1 MIRKSLMK
9 SFSVIMAAMLAMM
22 SVACGAN
29 TVTDET
35 AAVETQ
41 AESEIEESMVTN
53 SAVASS
59 ESEAGKVETVYVKTD
74 ANGAVND
81 VIVSEW
87 LKNAD
92 ASSEMSDTTELKD
105 IVNVKGSETFTDN
118 GDGTLTWNASGA
130 DIYYQGTTDKE
141 LPVNMKITYT
151 LDGKEI
157 SPEELAGKSGRVT
170 IRFDYEN
177 KEKQTVE
184 VNGKE
189 IEVYTPFAMVSG
201 MMLDSDKF
209 SNVEISNGKVISDG
223 GNYVV
228 MGVAVPGLKESLDID
243 DEKWEEL
250 NEDGEL
256 DEKLTNHF
264 EVTADTTDF
273 ELGMTI
279 TMASSDILSD
289 FGLTDLS
296 DSDKLDDLKDDMG
309 ELNDGSTKLVDGSK
323 ELKDGTTEL
332 RDGVTELYDGTKEL
346 KNGTSDLKDG
356 TVKLYDGTS
365 KLYDG
370 TGSLYD
376 GTGKLCDGTGSLK
389 DGIVAYT
396 DGASKINDGA
406 AKLADGA
413 SSAKAGSTKLKD
425 GLASAKTGATTLAA
439 GSKQFSDLLSAK
451 LGGFDETKIKELS
464 TQLEGLKTQSA
475 MYHAAYNYLISG
487 GECSDE
493 LYAFI
498 NTLAGGKIES
508 KEQLA
513 QMVEAGKS
521 TLQAT
526 STTSVT
532 QQANGDNLEQDVET
546 DTITNPENGID
557 EEGIDATEETEETEE
572 VEETQKSTQDAT
584 NATIITDTTTED
596 AATDTTTSDTT
607 ATDTTTA
614 DTTAA
619 ATDTTTADTTAADTI
634 TEDQLVE
641 SKTLTT
647 GTTTLSLDEL
657 QNDSLGQYYTDEEI
671 AAMLEES
678 KVVTNEDIIKY
689 IKTNDEGKAYF
700 ENLVKQ
706 ATEQSVKQYLEE
718 NKATIISNLKAQE
731 IADVIKTMDDEKLQ
745 EVVGGLDP
753 VTLGKVMT
761 CMDTTTLGALI
772 SKMPVQTL
780 GTVMAGVDSTTLGAI
795 IANMDADTLVSIM
808 STMDDSKIAS
818 LISSP
823 QMLAKLGSIM
833 STPEGQAALAPIMTP
848 VIKEQVMK
856 NAPVFT
862 SYGQLVGA
870 TKAGYTAIDQV
881 LAKVQ
886 ASGLD
891 VSSLGK
897 IQEAVAAAKQIADG
911 SAALS
916 NGINQLYDGA
926 GTLDDGLGQLSSGA
940 SQLHDGTKELVS
952 NNGKLV
958 DGASQLNDGAAQLK
972 DGAYQ
977 LKDGA
982 YQLNDGARQ
991 LDDGAGKLNDG
1002 AIKLNDGVGELNDGV
1017 IQLDD
1022 GVQELLDGVIKLDE
1036 EGIKKLYEAFDGD
1049 LTEFADRMTAIKE
1062 AGENYTSFGGASE
1075 DIDSSVKFI
1084 IKTDAIKSL

>member
-157 SPEELAGKSGRVT
+157 SPEELAGKSGKVT

-223 GNYVV
+223 DNYVV

-243 DEKWEEL
+243 DDKWEEL
-250 NEDGEL
+250 NEDGDL

-296 DSDKLDDLKDDMG
+296 DSDKLDDLKDDMS

-323 ELKDGTTEL
+323 ELKDGTSGL

-346 KNGTSDLKDG
+346 KDGTKDLKDG
-356 TVKLYDGTS
+356 TGKLYDGS
-365 KLYDG
+365 
-370 TGSLYD
+370 GSLYD
-376 GTGKLCDGTGSLK
+376 GVVK
-389 DGIVAYT
+389 YT
-396 DGASKINDGA
+396 DGVGKVDDGA

-413 SSAKAGSTKLKD
+413 SAAKDGSTKLKE

-439 GSKQFSDLLSAK
+439 GSKQFSDLLTAK
-451 LGGFDETKIKELS
+451 LGGFDETKIKELT

-508 KEQLA
+508 KDQLA
-513 QMVEAGKS
+513 QMVEAGKA
-521 TLQAT
+521 TLQST
-526 STTSVT
+526 STKNVT
-532 QQANGDNLEQDVET
+532 TEENGEDLEQDVET
-546 DTITNPENGID
+546 DTITNPENDTDD
-557 EEGIDATEETEETEE
+557 EDLDETEDTEE
-572 VEETQKSTQDAT
+572 VEENTKSAT
-584 NATIITDTTTED
+584 ETTTTDTTTTGTTTETTT
-596 AATDTTTSDTT
+596 TDTTTSGT
-607 ATDTTTA
+607 ATETTTE
-614 DTTAA
+614 
-619 ATDTTTADTTAADTI
+619 TTTSETTEGTSTADLI
-634 TEDQLVE
+634 GE
-641 SKTLTT
+641 SKVSTT
-647 GTTTLSLDEL
+647 GTTVTLSLEDLED
-657 QNDSLGQYYTDEEI
+657 DSLGQYYTDEEI

-678 KVVTNEDIIKY
+678 KVVTNEDVVNY
-689 IKTNDEGKAYF
+689 INNDGKEFFASV
-700 ENLVKQ
+700 VK
-706 ATEQSVKQYLEE
+706 KYLED
-718 NKATIISNLKAQE
+718 NKETIIANLEAQE
-731 IADVIKTMDDEKLQ
+731 IADVMKKMDDEKMQ
-745 EVVGGLDP
+745 EVVGKLDP
-753 VTLGKVMT
+753 NTLGKVMMY
-761 CMDTTTLGALI
+761 MDASTLGTLI
-772 SKMPVQTL
+772 NSMPVQTL
-780 GTVMAGVDSTTLGAI
+780 GTVMASIEPTTLATI
-795 IANMDADTLVSIM
+795 IANMDPETLVSVM
-808 STMDDSKIAS
+808 STMDESKITS

-823 QMLAKLGSIM
+823 QMLAKLATIM
-833 STPEGQAALAPIMTP
+833 NTQEGQAALAPIMTP
-848 VIKEQVMK
+848 AIKEQVMK

-881 LAKVQ
+881 LAKVK

-916 NGINQLYDGA
+916 SGINQLYDGA
-926 GTLDDGLGQLSSGA
+926 GTLEDGLGQLSSGA

-952 NNGKLV
+952 NNNALV
-958 DGASQLNDGAAQLK
+958 
-972 DGAYQ
+972 
-977 LKDGA
+977 DGA

-1002 AIKLNDGVGELNDGV
+1002 AIKLNDGVGELNDGA
-1017 IQLDD
+1017 IKLDD

-1062 AGENYTSFGGASE
+1062 AGESYTSFGGASE

>member
-141 LPVNMKITYT
+141 LPVDMKITYT

-243 DEKWEEL
+243 DDKWEEL

-296 DSDKLDDLKDDMG
+296 DSDKLDDLKDDMS

-323 ELKDGTTEL
+323 ELKDGTSDL

-346 KNGTSDLKDG
+346 KDGTKDLKDG
-356 TVKLYDGTS
+356 TGKLYDGTS

-370 TGSLYD
+370 TGSLY
-376 GTGKLCDGTGSLK
+376 DGTGSLK

-406 AKLADGA
+406 GKIADGA
-413 SSAKAGSTKLKD
+413 GAAKSGADQLVNGMKAQDFVGNANKIAAGAGQVNDGVNTLIDTVNGTMKASVVEMETQKAQIQAALDFLDGKTTWNDQVAAGFSTISKGEVTEVYKATLIVSGKKKAEEQLAGISKQLRGAANQIDEGLKAAAQKQAAAGAAQSQENASTDAANTGDTSEVQTETNSVTMETNDAILFVTADFDELTNPLDEDDESDVDDTDDEEDDENDTEEKVVEENTSDNKEEKTTDAATGGTTTTTITVEDEEEGDEELTNYLETSKVATGNSDVDLTTMLNATNGSTDSDSEKQIEELNKKIEELTDANAALKNSNQELQGKITVLSQNMQTQMTETATQLKGISTQLNNSAD
-425 GLASAKTGATTLAA
+425 ELDESLPQGLYAISAYNQLHGAAESAIATIDLIEKKISGSADLRNNEKVQALLAGTSKLASGTTEFAAGATTIYN
-439 GSKQFSDLLSAK
+439 GVSA
-451 LGGFDETKIKELS
+451 
-464 TQLEGLKTQSA
+464 
-475 MYHAAYNYLISG
+475 
-487 GECSDE
+487 
-493 LYAFI
+493 
-498 NTLAGGKIES
+498 
-508 KEQLA
+508 
-513 QMVEAGKS
+513 
-521 TLQAT
+521 
-526 STTSVT
+526 
-532 QQANGDNLEQDVET
+532 
-546 DTITNPENGID
+546 
-557 EEGIDATEETEETEE
+557 
-572 VEETQKSTQDAT
+572 
-584 NATIITDTTTED
+584 
-596 AATDTTTSDTT
+596 
-607 ATDTTTA
+607 
-614 DTTAA
+614 
-619 ATDTTTADTTAADTI
+619 
-634 TEDQLVE
+634 
-641 SKTLTT
+641 
-647 GTTTLSLDEL
+647 LD
-657 QNDSLGQYYTDEEI
+657 
-671 AAMLEES
+671 
-678 KVVTNEDIIKY
+678 
-689 IKTNDEGKAYF
+689 
-700 ENLVKQ
+700 
-706 ATEQSVKQYLEE
+706 
-718 NKATIISNLKAQE
+718 
-731 IADVIKTMDDEKLQ
+731 
-745 EVVGGLDP
+745 
-753 VTLGKVMT
+753 
-761 CMDTTTLGALI
+761 
-772 SKMPVQTL
+772 
-780 GTVMAGVDSTTLGAI
+780 
-795 IANMDADTLVSIM
+795 
-808 STMDDSKIAS
+808 
-818 LISSP
+818 
-823 QMLAKLGSIM
+823 
-833 STPEGQAALAPIMTP
+833 
-848 VIKEQVMK
+848 
-856 NAPVFT
+856 
-862 SYGQLVGA
+862 
-870 TKAGYTAIDQV
+870 
-881 LAKVQ
+881 
-886 ASGLD
+886 SGL
-891 VSSLGK
+891 G
-897 IQEAVAAAKQIADG
+897 E
-911 SAALS
+911 
-916 NGINQLYDGA
+916 
-926 GTLDDGLGQLSSGA
+926 LSSGA
-940 SQLHDGTKELVS
+940 SQLKDGTSQLVE

-958 DGASQLNDGAAQLK
+958 DGASQLN

-1002 AIKLNDGVGELNDGV
+1002 AIKLNDGVGELNDGA
-1017 IQLDD
+1017 IKLDD

-1049 LTEFADRMTAIKE
+1049 LTEFADRMTAIRE
-1062 AGENYTSFGGASE
+1062 AGESYTSFGGASE

>member
-157 SPEELAGKSGRVT
+157 SPEELAGKSGKVT

-250 NEDGEL
+250 NEDGDL

-323 ELKDGTTEL
+323 ELKDGTSDL

-376 GTGKLCDGTGSLK
+376 GTGSLK

-406 AKLADGA
+406 GKIADGA
-413 SSAKAGSTKLKD
+413 GAAKSGADQLVNGMKAKD
-425 GLASAKTGATTLAA
+425 FVGNANKIAA
-439 GSKQFSDLLSAK
+439 GAGQVNDGVNTLIDTVNGTMKASVVEMETQKAQIQAALDFLDGKTTWNDQVAAGFSTISKGEVTDVYKATQIVSGKKEAEQLLF
-451 LGGFDETKIKELS
+451 GIS
-464 TQLEGLKTQSA
+464 TQLKDSANQIDEGLKAAAQKQAAAGAAQSQENASTDAANTDDTSEVQTETNSVTMETNDA
-475 MYHAAYNYLISG
+475 MLFVTADF
-487 GECSDE
+487 DE
-493 LYAFI
+493 L
-498 NTLAGGKIES
+498 
-508 KEQLA
+508 
-513 QMVEAGKS
+513 
-521 TLQAT
+521 
-526 STTSVT
+526 
-532 QQANGDNLEQDVET
+532 
-546 DTITNPENGID
+546 TNPLDEDDKSDVDDTDD
-557 EEGIDATEETEETEE
+557 EEEDENDTEEKVVDDKEEE
-572 VEETQKSTQDAT
+572 S
-584 NATIITDTTTED
+584 ID
-596 AATDTTTSDTT
+596 AATG
-607 ATDTTTA
+607 
-614 DTTAA
+614 
-619 ATDTTTADTTAADTI
+619 
-634 TEDQLVE
+634 
-641 SKTLTT
+641 
-647 GTTTLSLDEL
+647 GTTTTTITVEDEEEGDEELTNYLETSKVATGNSDVDLTTMLNTTNGSTDSDSEKQIDDLKKQIQELTDANTGLQKSNQELQGKITVLSQNMQTQMTETATQLKGISTQLNNSASKLDE
-657 QNDSLGQYYTDEEI
+657 SLPQGIYVISAYNQLHG
-671 AAMLEES
+671 AAES
-678 KVVTNEDIIKY
+678 AI
-689 IKTNDEGKAYF
+689 
-700 ENLVKQ
+700 
-706 ATEQSVKQYLEE
+706 
-718 NKATIISNLKAQE
+718 ATIDLIEKKLSGS
-731 IADVIKTMDDEKLQ
+731 ADLR
-745 EVVGGLDP
+745 
-753 VTLGKVMT
+753 
-761 CMDTTTLGALI
+761 
-772 SKMPVQTL
+772 
-780 GTVMAGVDSTTLGAI
+780 
-795 IANMDADTLVSIM
+795 N
-808 STMDDSKIAS
+808 
-818 LISSP
+818 
-823 QMLAKLGSIM
+823 
-833 STPEGQAALAPIMTP
+833 
-848 VIKEQVMK
+848 
-856 NAPVFT
+856 N
-862 SYGQLVGA
+862 
-870 TKAGYTAIDQV
+870 
-881 LAKVQ
+881 AKVQ
-886 ASGLD
+886 ALLDGTSVLASGTAEFAAGATTIYNGVSALDSGL
-891 VSSLGK
+891 G
-897 IQEAVAAAKQIADG
+897 E
-911 SAALS
+911 
-916 NGINQLYDGA
+916 
-926 GTLDDGLGQLSSGA
+926 LSSGA
-940 SQLHDGTKELVS
+940 SQLKDGTSQLVE

-958 DGASQLNDGAAQLK
+958 DGASQLN

-991 LDDGAGKLNDG
+991 LDDGASKLNDG
-1002 AIKLNDGVGELNDGV
+1002 AIKLNDGVGELNDGA
-1017 IQLDD
+1017 IKLDD

-1062 AGENYTSFGGASE
+1062 AGESYTSFGGASE
-1075 DIDSSVKFI
+1075 DVDSSVKFI

>member
-53 SAVASS
+53 AAVASS

-157 SPEELAGKSGRVT
+157 SPEELAGKSGKVT

-223 GNYVV
+223 DNYVV

-250 NEDGEL
+250 NEDGDL

-296 DSDKLDDLKDDMG
+296 DSDKLDDLKDDMS

-323 ELKDGTTEL
+323 ELKDGTSDL

-346 KNGTSDLKDG
+346 KDGTKDLKDG
-356 TVKLYDGTS
+356 TGKLYDGS
-365 KLYDG
+365 
-370 TGSLYD
+370 GSLYD
-376 GTGKLCDGTGSLK
+376 GVVK
-389 DGIVAYT
+389 YT
-396 DGASKINDGA
+396 DGVGKVDDGA

-413 SSAKAGSTKLKD
+413 SAAKDGSTKLKE

-439 GSKQFSDLLSAK
+439 GSKQFSDLLTAK
-451 LGGFDETKIKELS
+451 LGGFDETKIKELT

-508 KEQLA
+508 KDQLA
-513 QMVEAGKS
+513 QMVEAGKA

-546 DTITNPENGID
+546 DTITNPENDTDD
-557 EEGIDATEETEETEE
+557 EDLDETEDTEE
-572 VEETQKSTQDAT
+572 VEENTKTAT
-584 NATIITDTTTED
+584 ETTTTDTTTTGTTTETTT
-596 AATDTTTSDTT
+596 TDTTTSGT
-607 ATDTTTA
+607 ATETTTE
-614 DTTAA
+614 
-619 ATDTTTADTTAADTI
+619 TTTSETTEGTSTADLI
-634 TEDQLVE
+634 GE
-641 SKTLTT
+641 SKVSTT
-647 GTTTLSLDEL
+647 GTTVTLSLEDLE
-657 QNDSLGQYYTDEEI
+657 NDSLGQYYTDEEI

-678 KVVTNEDIIKY
+678 KTLSDEDKAKIALEYVTTHKSDVLALMTSDDMVNAIKSNPD
-689 IKTNDEGKAYF
+689 KMAEA
-700 ENLVKQ
+700 VKQ
-706 ATEQSVKQYLEE
+706 L
-718 NKATIISNLKAQE
+718 
-731 IADVIKTMDDEKLQ
+731 DE
-745 EVVGGLDP
+745 
-753 VTLGKVMT
+753 VTLGK
-761 CMDTTTLGALI
+761 LI
-772 SKMPVQTL
+772 L
-780 GTVMAGVDSTTLGAI
+780 NVDDSTLGAI
-795 IANMDADTLVSIM
+795 IANMDTDKLVSVM
-808 STMDDSKIAS
+808 STMDDSKIAK

-823 QMLAKLGSIM
+823 QMLAKLGTIM
-833 STPEGQAALAPIMTP
+833 RTPEGQAALAPIMTP
-848 VIKEQVMK
+848 VIKAKVME

-891 VSSLGK
+891 VSSLSS

-916 NGINQLYDGA
+916 SGINQLYDGA
-926 GTLDDGLGQLSSGA
+926 GALEDGLGQLSSGA

-952 NNGKLV
+952 NNNALV
-958 DGASQLNDGAAQLK
+958 
-972 DGAYQ
+972 
-977 LKDGA
+977 DGA

-1002 AIKLNDGVGELNDGV
+1002 AIKLNDGVGELNDGA
-1017 IQLDD
+1017 IKLDD

-1075 DIDSSVKFI
+1075 DVDSSVKFI

>member
-35 AAVETQ
+35 ATVETQ

-53 SAVASS
+53 AAVASS

-92 ASSEMSDTTELKD
+92 ASSEMSDATELKD

-141 LPVNMKITYT
+141 LPVDMKITYT

-243 DEKWEEL
+243 DDKWEEL

-289 FGLTDLS
+289 FGLTDIS
-296 DSDKLDDLKDDMG
+296 DSDKLDDLKDDMS

-323 ELKDGTTEL
+323 ELKDGTTKL

-346 KNGTSDLKDG
+346 KDGTKDLKDG
-356 TVKLYDGTS
+356 TSSLYNGTGQ
-365 KLYDG
+365 LYDG

-376 GTGKLCDGTGSLK
+376 GV
-389 DGIVAYT
+389 VAYT
-396 DGASKINDGA
+396 DGASQVSDGA

-413 SSAKAGSTKLKD
+413 SSAKSGADQLLQGMKD
-425 GLASAKTGATTLAA
+425 GDLVGNADKLATGANDLNAGVKTLVSTVSDMLTDSATTLATQKAYIQAALSYLEDGGTWTEATAA
-439 GSKQFSDLLSAK
+439 GFYIISSGEITSQTQVDTLRSGVYSTKTSLTGLPSQFSEMSETITTVYKSLGYAEAENEETVETGTITSGGTTEETTETTETTEETVEETTETTTESIDENGDNEEKTDENTETSVNETDTAAITETDEESEETLEASVLTMMTSSTNASALTATLTASSDETDYEELYNDLLEKYNTLTTDYTTAATRAATLK
-451 LGGFDETKIKELS
+451 AVTDGIKEKADTYKSADIASGLKAIA
-464 TQLEGLKTQSA
+464 TYNQLEGAAKGAIAAIEGVESELALSDDASARINKLLKGANDLSLG
-475 MYHAAYNYLISG
+475 MAAYSTG
-487 GECSDE
+487 VKKV
-493 LYAFI
+493 YA
-498 NTLAGGKIES
+498 
-508 KEQLA
+508 
-513 QMVEAGKS
+513 
-521 TLQAT
+521 
-526 STTSVT
+526 
-532 QQANGDNLEQDVET
+532 
-546 DTITNPENGID
+546 
-557 EEGIDATEETEETEE
+557 
-572 VEETQKSTQDAT
+572 
-584 NATIITDTTTED
+584 
-596 AATDTTTSDTT
+596 
-607 ATDTTTA
+607 
-614 DTTAA
+614 
-619 ATDTTTADTTAADTI
+619 
-634 TEDQLVE
+634 
-641 SKTLTT
+641 
-647 GTTTLSLDEL
+647 GTVALDE
-657 QNDSLGQYYTDEEI
+657 G
-671 AAMLEES
+671 
-678 KVVTNEDIIKY
+678 
-689 IKTNDEGKAYF
+689 
-700 ENLVKQ
+700 
-706 ATEQSVKQYLEE
+706 
-718 NKATIISNLKAQE
+718 
-731 IADVIKTMDDEKLQ
+731 
-745 EVVGGLDP
+745 
-753 VTLGKVMT
+753 
-761 CMDTTTLGALI
+761 
-772 SKMPVQTL
+772 L
-780 GTVMAGVDSTTLGAI
+780 GT
-795 IANMDADTLVSIM
+795 
-808 STMDDSKIAS
+808 
-818 LISSP
+818 
-823 QMLAKLGSIM
+823 
-833 STPEGQAALAPIMTP
+833 
-848 VIKEQVMK
+848 
-856 NAPVFT
+856 
-862 SYGQLVGA
+862 
-870 TKAGYTAIDQV
+870 
-881 LAKVQ
+881 
-886 ASGLD
+886 
-891 VSSLGK
+891 
-897 IQEAVAAAKQIADG
+897 
-911 SAALS
+911 
-916 NGINQLYDGA
+916 
-926 GTLDDGLGQLSSGA
+926 LSSGA
-940 SQLHDGTKELVS
+940 SQLSDGASKLVS
-952 NNGKLV
+952 NNSSLV
-958 DGASQLNDGAAQLK
+958 DGVYK
-972 DGAYQ
+972 

-991 LDDGAGKLNDG
+991 LDEGAGELNDG
-1002 AIKLNDGVGELNDGV
+1002 AIKLNDGVGELNDGA
-1017 IQLDD
+1017 IKLDD

-1062 AGENYTSFGGASE
+1062 AGESYTSFGGASE

>member
-53 SAVASS
+53 AAVASS

-157 SPEELAGKSGRVT
+157 SPEELAGKSGKVT

-223 GNYVV
+223 DNYVV

-250 NEDGEL
+250 NEDGDL

-296 DSDKLDDLKDDMG
+296 DSDKLDDLKDDMS

-323 ELKDGTTEL
+323 ELKNGTSDL

-346 KNGTSDLKDG
+346 KDGTKDLKDG
-356 TVKLYDGTS
+356 TGKLYDGS
-365 KLYDG
+365 
-370 TGSLYD
+370 GSLYD
-376 GTGKLCDGTGSLK
+376 G
-389 DGIVAYT
+389 IVKYT
-396 DGASKINDGA
+396 DGAGQINDGA

-413 SSAKAGSTKLKD
+413 SAAKDGSTKLKE

-439 GSKQFSDLLSAK
+439 GSKQFSDLLTAK
-451 LGGFDETKIKELS
+451 LGGFDEKKISELTTELAALQ
-464 TQLEGLKTQSA
+464 TQRK
-475 MYHAAYNYLISG
+475 MYYAAYEYLISG

-493 LYAFI
+493 LYKFI
-498 NTLAGGKIES
+498 NALADGKIES
-508 KEQLA
+508 KDQLV
-513 QMVEAGKS
+513 QMVEVGKA
-521 TLQAT
+521 TLQST
-526 STTSVT
+526 STKNVT
-532 QQANGDNLEQDVET
+532 TEENGEDLEQDVET
-546 DTITNPENGID
+546 DTITNPDNDTDD
-557 EEGIDATEETEETEE
+557 EDLDETEDTEE
-572 VEETQKSTQDAT
+572 VEENTKS
-584 NATIITDTTTED
+584 
-596 AATDTTTSDTT
+596 ATDTTT
-607 ATDTTTA
+607 TDTT
-614 DTTAA
+614 
-619 ATDTTTADTTAADTI
+619 
-634 TEDQLVE
+634 
-641 SKTLTT
+641 TT
-647 GTTTLSLDEL
+647 GTTTETTTTDTTTSGTATETTTETTTPETTEGTSTTDLIGESKVSTTATTVTLSLDDL

-678 KVVTNEDIIKY
+678 KASAIETYLKSDEGKKMIAQKASEYLATEEGQAAALAAITSDPSKLNAFLSSDSGKALIKNY
-689 IKTNDEGKAYF
+689 IGSEAGQASILEMLDANTLASIMKSDKGMAALKAYMDSDEGKAA
-700 ENLVKQ
+700 L
-706 ATEQSVKQYLEE
+706 TPI
-718 NKATIISNLKAQE
+718 IISKA
-731 IADVIKTMDDEKLQ
+731 
-745 EVVGGLDP
+745 
-753 VTLGKVMT
+753 
-761 CMDTTTLGALI
+761 
-772 SKMPVQTL
+772 
-780 GTVMAGVDSTTLGAI
+780 
-795 IANMDADTLVSIM
+795 
-808 STMDDSKIAS
+808 
-818 LISSP
+818 
-823 QMLAKLGSIM
+823 
-833 STPEGQAALAPIMTP
+833 AP
-848 VIKEQVMK
+848 
-856 NAPVFT
+856 FT

-870 TKAGYTAIDQV
+870 TKAGYKAIDQV
-881 LAKVQ
+881 LAKVKE
-886 ASGLD
+886 SGLD
-891 VSSLGK
+891 VSSLAS

-916 NGINQLYDGA
+916 SGINQLYDGA
-926 GTLDDGLGQLSSGA
+926 GTLEDGLGQLSSGA

-952 NNGKLV
+952 NNSALV
-958 DGASQLNDGAAQLK
+958 
-972 DGAYQ
+972 
-977 LKDGA
+977 DGA

-1002 AIKLNDGVGELNDGV
+1002 AIKLNDGVGELNDGA
-1017 IQLDD
+1017 IKLDD

-1062 AGENYTSFGGASE
+1062 AGESYTSFGGASE
-1075 DIDSSVKFI
+1075 DVDSSVKFI

>member
-141 LPVNMKITYT
+141 LPVDMKITYT

-250 NEDGEL
+250 NENGDL

-296 DSDKLDDLKDDMG
+296 DSDKLDDLKDDMS

-323 ELKDGTTEL
+323 ELKDGTSDL
-332 RDGVTELYDGTKEL
+332 RDGVTKLYDGTKEL
-346 KNGTSDLKDG
+346 KDGTKDLKDG
-356 TVKLYDGTS
+356 TGKLYDGTS

-370 TGSLYD
+370 TGSLY
-376 GTGKLCDGTGSLK
+376 DGTGSLK

-406 AKLADGA
+406 GKIADGA
-413 SSAKAGSTKLKD
+413 GAAKSGADQLVNGMKAKDFVGNANKIAAGAGQVNDGVNTLIDTVNGTMKASVVEMETQKAQIQAALDFLDGKTTWNDQVAAGFSTISKGEVTDVYKATQIVSGKKAAEEQLFGISTQLKDAANQIDEGLKAAAQKQAAAGAAQSQENVSTDAANTSDTSEVQTETNSVTMETNDAILFVTADFDELTNPLDDDDTDDEEEDENDTEEKVVDENEVDDKEEESIDAATGGTTTITVEGEEEDNEELTNYLGASKVATGNSNVDLTTMLNATNGSTDSDSEKQIEELSKKIDELTSANADLEKSNQELQGKITVLSQNMQTQMTETATQLK
-425 GLASAKTGATTLAA
+425 GI
-439 GSKQFSDLLSAK
+439 SAK
-451 LGGFDETKIKELS
+451 LNDSASKLDESLPQGIYVIS
-464 TQLEGLKTQSA
+464 
-475 MYHAAYNYLISG
+475 AYNQLHG
-487 GECSDE
+487 
-493 LYAFI
+493 A
-498 NTLAGGKIES
+498 AES
-508 KEQLA
+508 A
-513 QMVEAGKS
+513 
-521 TLQAT
+521 
-526 STTSVT
+526 
-532 QQANGDNLEQDVET
+532 
-546 DTITNPENGID
+546 I
-557 EEGIDATEETEETEE
+557 
-572 VEETQKSTQDAT
+572 
-584 NATIITDTTTED
+584 ATIDLIEKKL
-596 AATDTTTSDTT
+596 SGS
-607 ATDTTTA
+607 A
-614 DTTAA
+614 D
-619 ATDTTTADTTAADTI
+619 
-634 TEDQLVE
+634 LR
-641 SKTLTT
+641 
-647 GTTTLSLDEL
+647 
-657 QNDSLGQYYTDEEI
+657 N
-671 AAMLEES
+671 
-678 KVVTNEDIIKY
+678 N
-689 IKTNDEGKAYF
+689 
-700 ENLVKQ
+700 
-706 ATEQSVKQYLEE
+706 
-718 NKATIISNLKAQE
+718 
-731 IADVIKTMDDEKLQ
+731 
-745 EVVGGLDP
+745 
-753 VTLGKVMT
+753 
-761 CMDTTTLGALI
+761 
-772 SKMPVQTL
+772 
-780 GTVMAGVDSTTLGAI
+780 
-795 IANMDADTLVSIM
+795 
-808 STMDDSKIAS
+808 
-818 LISSP
+818 
-823 QMLAKLGSIM
+823 
-833 STPEGQAALAPIMTP
+833 
-848 VIKEQVMK
+848 
-856 NAPVFT
+856 
-862 SYGQLVGA
+862 
-870 TKAGYTAIDQV
+870 
-881 LAKVQ
+881 AKVQ
-886 ASGLD
+886 ALLDGTSVLASGTAEFAAGATTIYNGVSALDSGL
-891 VSSLGK
+891 G
-897 IQEAVAAAKQIADG
+897 E
-911 SAALS
+911 
-916 NGINQLYDGA
+916 
-926 GTLDDGLGQLSSGA
+926 LSSGA
-940 SQLHDGTKELVS
+940 SQLKDGTSQLVE

-958 DGASQLNDGAAQLK
+958 DGASQLN

-1002 AIKLNDGVGELNDGV
+1002 AIKLNDGVGELNDGA
-1017 IQLDD
+1017 IKLDD

-1062 AGENYTSFGGASE
+1062 AGESYTSFGGASE
-1075 DIDSSVKFI
+1075 DVDSSVKFI

>member
-53 SAVASS
+53 AAVASS

-92 ASSEMSDTTELKD
+92 ASSEMSDATELKD

-141 LPVNMKITYT
+141 LPVDMKITYT

-243 DEKWEEL
+243 DDKWEEL
-250 NEDGEL
+250 NEDGDL

-296 DSDKLDDLKDDMG
+296 DSDKLDDLKDDMS

-323 ELKDGTTEL
+323 ELKDGTSDL

-346 KNGTSDLKDG
+346 KDGTKELKDG

-376 GTGKLCDGTGSLK
+376 GTGSLK

-406 AKLADGA
+406 GKIADGA
-413 SSAKAGSTKLKD
+413 GAAKSGADQLVNGMKAQDFVGNANKIAAGAGQVKDGVDTLIKTVNGTMKASVEEMETQKAQIQAALDFLDGKTTWNDQVAAGFSTISKGEVTEVYKATQIVSGKKEAEKQLFGISTQLRDAANQIDEGLKAAAQKQAAAGAAQSQENASTDAANTGETSEVQTETNSVTMETNDAILFVTADFDELTNPLDEDAEPDVDDTDDEDDDENDTEEKVVDDKEEESTDAATSGTTTTTITIEGEEEDNEELTNYLETSKVATGNSNVDLTTMLNTTNGSTD
-425 GLASAKTGATTLAA
+425 SD
-439 GSKQFSDLLSAK
+439 SEKQIEELSN
-451 LGGFDETKIKELS
+451 KIKELTDANADLQKSNQELQGKITVLSQNMQTQMTETATQLKGIS
-464 TQLEGLKTQSA
+464 TQLNNSASKLDESLPQGLYAIS
-475 MYHAAYNYLISG
+475 AYNQLHG
-487 GECSDE
+487 
-493 LYAFI
+493 A
-498 NTLAGGKIES
+498 AES
-508 KEQLA
+508 A
-513 QMVEAGKS
+513 
-521 TLQAT
+521 
-526 STTSVT
+526 
-532 QQANGDNLEQDVET
+532 
-546 DTITNPENGID
+546 I
-557 EEGIDATEETEETEE
+557 
-572 VEETQKSTQDAT
+572 
-584 NATIITDTTTED
+584 ATIDLIEKKL
-596 AATDTTTSDTT
+596 SGS
-607 ATDTTTA
+607 A
-614 DTTAA
+614 D
-619 ATDTTTADTTAADTI
+619 
-634 TEDQLVE
+634 LR
-641 SKTLTT
+641 
-647 GTTTLSLDEL
+647 
-657 QNDSLGQYYTDEEI
+657 N
-671 AAMLEES
+671 
-678 KVVTNEDIIKY
+678 NE
-689 IKTNDEGKAYF
+689 
-700 ENLVKQ
+700 
-706 ATEQSVKQYLEE
+706 
-718 NKATIISNLKAQE
+718 
-731 IADVIKTMDDEKLQ
+731 
-745 EVVGGLDP
+745 
-753 VTLGKVMT
+753 
-761 CMDTTTLGALI
+761 
-772 SKMPVQTL
+772 
-780 GTVMAGVDSTTLGAI
+780 
-795 IANMDADTLVSIM
+795 
-808 STMDDSKIAS
+808 
-818 LISSP
+818 
-823 QMLAKLGSIM
+823 
-833 STPEGQAALAPIMTP
+833 
-848 VIKEQVMK
+848 
-856 NAPVFT
+856 
-862 SYGQLVGA
+862 
-870 TKAGYTAIDQV
+870 
-881 LAKVQ
+881 KVQ
-886 ASGLD
+886 ALLAGTSELASGTTEFAAGATTIYNGVSALDSGL
-891 VSSLGK
+891 G
-897 IQEAVAAAKQIADG
+897 E
-911 SAALS
+911 
-916 NGINQLYDGA
+916 
-926 GTLDDGLGQLSSGA
+926 LSSGA
-940 SQLHDGTKELVS
+940 SQLKDGTSQLVE

-958 DGASQLNDGAAQLK
+958 DGASQLN

-991 LDDGAGKLNDG
+991 LDEGAGKLNDG
-1002 AIKLNDGVGELNDGV
+1002 AIELNDGVGELNDGV
-1017 IQLDD
+1017 IELDD

-1062 AGENYTSFGGASE
+1062 AGESYTSFGGASK

>member
-53 SAVASS
+53 AAVASS

-243 DEKWEEL
+243 DDKWEEL

-296 DSDKLDDLKDDMG
+296 DSDKLDDLKDDMS

-323 ELKDGTTEL
+323 ELKDGTSEL

-346 KNGTSDLKDG
+346 KDGTKELKDG
-356 TVKLYDGTS
+356 TSSLYNGTGQ
-365 KLYDG
+365 LYDG

-376 GTGKLCDGTGSLK
+376 GV
-389 DGIVAYT
+389 VAYT
-396 DGASKINDGA
+396 DGASQVSDGA

-413 SSAKAGSTKLKD
+413 SSAKSGADQLLQGMKD
-425 GLASAKTGATTLAA
+425 GDLVGNADKLATGASDLNTGVNTLVSTVSDMLTDSAKTLATQKAYIQAALSYLEDGGTWTEATAA
-439 GSKQFSDLLSAK
+439 GFYIISSGEITSQTQVDTLRSGVYSTTSLTGLPSQFSEMSETIATVYKSLGYAEAENEETVETGTITSGETTEETTEETVEETTETTTESTDENEDNEETTDENTETSVDETDTAAITENDEESEETLEASVLTMMTSSTNASALTATLTASSDETDYEELYNDLLEKYNTLTTDYTTAATRAATLK
-451 LGGFDETKIKELS
+451 AVTDGIKEKADTYKNADIASGLQAIA
-464 TQLEGLKTQSA
+464 TYYQLEGAAKGAIAAIEGVESELALSDDASA
-475 MYHAAYNYLISG
+475 S
-487 GECSDE
+487 
-493 LYAFI
+493 I
-498 NTLAGGKIES
+498 NTLLKG
-508 KEQLA
+508 
-513 QMVEAGKS
+513 
-521 TLQAT
+521 
-526 STTSVT
+526 
-532 QQANGDNLEQDVET
+532 AND
-546 DTITNPENGID
+546 
-557 EEGIDATEETEETEE
+557 
-572 VEETQKSTQDAT
+572 
-584 NATIITDTTTED
+584 
-596 AATDTTTSDTT
+596 
-607 ATDTTTA
+607 
-614 DTTAA
+614 
-619 ATDTTTADTTAADTI
+619 
-634 TEDQLVE
+634 
-641 SKTLTT
+641 
-647 GTTTLSLDEL
+647 LSLKMAEY
-657 QNDSLGQYYTDEEI
+657 STGVK
-671 AAMLEES
+671 
-678 KVVTNEDIIKY
+678 KVYAGTVAL
-689 IKTNDEGKAYF
+689 DEG
-700 ENLVKQ
+700 
-706 ATEQSVKQYLEE
+706 
-718 NKATIISNLKAQE
+718 
-731 IADVIKTMDDEKLQ
+731 
-745 EVVGGLDP
+745 
-753 VTLGKVMT
+753 
-761 CMDTTTLGALI
+761 
-772 SKMPVQTL
+772 L
-780 GTVMAGVDSTTLGAI
+780 GT
-795 IANMDADTLVSIM
+795 
-808 STMDDSKIAS
+808 
-818 LISSP
+818 
-823 QMLAKLGSIM
+823 
-833 STPEGQAALAPIMTP
+833 
-848 VIKEQVMK
+848 
-856 NAPVFT
+856 
-862 SYGQLVGA
+862 
-870 TKAGYTAIDQV
+870 
-881 LAKVQ
+881 
-886 ASGLD
+886 
-891 VSSLGK
+891 
-897 IQEAVAAAKQIADG
+897 
-911 SAALS
+911 
-916 NGINQLYDGA
+916 
-926 GTLDDGLGQLSSGA
+926 LSSGA
-940 SQLHDGTKELVS
+940 SQLSDGASKLVS
-952 NNGKLV
+952 NNSSLV
-958 DGASQLNDGAAQLK
+958 DGVYK
-972 DGAYQ
+972 

-991 LDDGAGKLNDG
+991 LDEGAGKLNDG
-1002 AIKLNDGVGELNDGV
+1002 AIELNDGVGELNDGV
-1017 IQLDD
+1017 IELDD

-1049 LTEFADRMTAIKE
+1049 LTEFADRMTAIRE
-1062 AGENYTSFGGASE
+1062 AGESYTTFGGASE

>member
-141 LPVNMKITYT
+141 LPVDMKITYT

-243 DEKWEEL
+243 DDKWEEL

-296 DSDKLDDLKDDMG
+296 DSDKLDDLKDDMS

-323 ELKDGTTEL
+323 ELKDGTSDL
-332 RDGVTELYDGTKEL
+332 RDGVSELYDGTKEL
-346 KNGTSDLKDG
+346 KDGTRDLKDG
-356 TVKLYDGTS
+356 TVKLYDGT
-365 KLYDG
+365 
-370 TGSLYD
+370 GSLYD
-376 GTGKLCDGTGSLK
+376 G
-389 DGIVAYT
+389 IVKYT
-396 DGASKINDGA
+396 DGVGKVDDGA
-406 AKLADGA
+406 AKLAEGA
-413 SSAKAGSTKLKD
+413 SSAKDGSTKLKD

-451 LGGFDETKIKELS
+451 LGGFDETKIKEL
-464 TQLEGLKTQSA
+464 TAQLEGLKAQSA

-493 LYAFI
+493 LYTFI

-521 TLQAT
+521 TLQAS

-546 DTITNPENGID
+546 DTITNPENDTDD
-557 EEGIDATEETEETEE
+557 EDLDEAEDTEE
-572 VEETQKSTQDAT
+572 VEENTKS
-584 NATIITDTTTED
+584 
-596 AATDTTTSDTT
+596 ATDTTTDTST
-607 ATDTTTA
+607 TDTTTA
-614 DTTAA
+614 DTT
-619 ATDTTTADTTAADTI
+619 TDITSDTT
-634 TEDQLVE
+634 
-641 SKTLTT
+641 TT
-647 GTTTLSLDEL
+647 GTTTSDTTTSETTESTNSADLIGESKTATSGTTVTLSLEDL

-678 KVVTNEDIIKY
+678 KVVTNEDVVNY
-689 IKTNDEGKAYF
+689 INNDGKEFFASV
-700 ENLVKQ
+700 VK
-706 ATEQSVKQYLEE
+706 KYLED
-718 NKATIISNLKAQE
+718 NKETIIANLEAQE
-731 IADVIKTMDDEKLQ
+731 IADVMKKMDDEKMQ
-745 EVVGGLDP
+745 EVVGKLDP
-753 VTLGKVMT
+753 NTLGKVMMY
-761 CMDTTTLGALI
+761 MDASTLGTLI
-772 SKMPVQTL
+772 NCMPVQTL
-780 GTVMAGVDSTTLGAI
+780 GTVMASIEPTTLATI
-795 IANMDADTLVSIM
+795 IANMDTDTLVSVM
-808 STMDDSKIAS
+808 STMDDSKIAT
-818 LISSP
+818 LLTSSAM
-823 QMLAKLGSIM
+823 QAKLASVL
-833 STPEGQAALAPIMTP
+833 STTEGQAALAPI
-848 VIKEQVMK
+848 IKAKVME

-916 NGINQLYDGA
+916 SGINQLYDGA
-926 GTLDDGLGQLSSGA
+926 GTLEDGLGQLSSGA

-952 NNGKLV
+952 NNNALV
-958 DGASQLNDGAAQLK
+958 
-972 DGAYQ
+972 
-977 LKDGA
+977 DGA

-1002 AIKLNDGVGELNDGV
+1002 AIK
-1017 IQLDD
+1017 LDD

-1062 AGENYTSFGGASE
+1062 AGESYTSFGGASK
-1075 DIDSSVKFI
+1075 DTDSSVKFI

>member
-157 SPEELAGKSGRVT
+157 SPEELAGKSGKVT

-201 MMLDSDKF
+201 MMLDSEKF

-250 NEDGEL
+250 NEDGDL

-296 DSDKLDDLKDDMG
+296 DSDKLDDLKDDMS

-323 ELKDGTTEL
+323 ELKDGTSDL

-346 KNGTSDLKDG
+346 KDGTKDLKDG
-356 TVKLYDGTS
+356 TGKLYDGS
-365 KLYDG
+365 
-370 TGSLYD
+370 GSLYD
-376 GTGKLCDGTGSLK
+376 GVVK
-389 DGIVAYT
+389 YT
-396 DGASKINDGA
+396 DGVGKVDDGA

-413 SSAKAGSTKLKD
+413 SAAKDGSTKLKE

-439 GSKQFSDLLSAK
+439 GSKHFSDLLTAK
-451 LGGFDETKIKELS
+451 LGGFDETKIKELT
-464 TQLEGLKTQSA
+464 TQLEELKTQSA
-475 MYHAAYNYLISG
+475 MYHAAYNYLTSG

-508 KEQLA
+508 KKQLA
-513 QMVEAGKS
+513 EMVEAGKS

-532 QQANGDNLEQDVET
+532 TEANGDNLEQDVET
-546 DTITNPENGID
+546 DTITNPENDTDD
-557 EEGIDATEETEETEE
+557 EDIEETEE
-572 VEETQKSTQDAT
+572 VTNDTEEVKENTEITTETTTTDT
-584 NATIITDTTTED
+584 TTTDTTTETTT
-596 AATDTTTSDTT
+596 TDTTISGT
-607 ATDTTTA
+607 ATETTPETTTSE
-614 DTTAA
+614 TTEG
-619 ATDTTTADTTAADTI
+619 TNTADLI
-634 TEDQLVE
+634 GE
-641 SKTLTT
+641 SKVSTT
-647 GTTTLSLDEL
+647 GTTVTLSLEDLE
-657 QNDSLGQYYTDEEI
+657 NDSLGQYYTDEEI

-678 KVVTNEDIIKY
+678 KALSDEEKTKIALEYVATHKSGVFALMTSDDMVNAIKSNPD
-689 IKTNDEGKAYF
+689 KMAEA
-700 ENLVKQ
+700 VK
-706 ATEQSVKQYLEE
+706 K
-718 NKATIISNLKAQE
+718 
-731 IADVIKTMDDEKLQ
+731 
-745 EVVGGLDP
+745 LDP
-753 VTLGKVMT
+753 VTLGK
-761 CMDTTTLGALI
+761 LI
-772 SKMPVQTL
+772 L
-780 GTVMAGVDSTTLGAI
+780 NVDDSTLGAI
-795 IANMDADTLVSIM
+795 IANMDTDTLVSIM
-808 STMDDSKIAS
+808 STMDESKIAS
-818 LISSP
+818 LLASSAM
-823 QMLAKLGSIM
+823 QAKLASILN
-833 STPEGQAALAPIMTP
+833 TTEGQAALAPIMTP
-848 VIKEQVMK
+848 AIKEQVMK

-916 NGINQLYDGA
+916 SGINQLYDGA
-926 GTLDDGLGQLSSGA
+926 GTLEDGLGQLSSGA

-952 NNGKLV
+952 NNNALV
-958 DGASQLNDGAAQLK
+958 
-972 DGAYQ
+972 
-977 LKDGA
+977 DGA

-1002 AIKLNDGVGELNDGV
+1002 AIKLNDGVGELNDGA
-1017 IQLDD
+1017 IKLDD

-1062 AGENYTSFGGASE
+1062 AGESYTSFGGASE
-1075 DIDSSVKFI
+1075 DVDSSVKFI

>member
-92 ASSEMSDTTELKD
+92 ASSEMSDATELKD

-141 LPVNMKITYT
+141 LPVDMKITYT

-546 DTITNPENGID
+546 DTITNPENDTDD
-557 EEGIDATEETEETEE
+557 EDLDETEDTEE
-572 VEETQKSTQDAT
+572 VEENTKSAT
-584 NATIITDTTTED
+584 ETTTTDTTTTGTTTETTT
-596 AATDTTTSDTT
+596 TDTTTTGTT
-607 ATDTTTA
+607 TETTTTDTTTT
-614 DTTAA
+614 DA
-619 ATDTTTADTTAADTI
+619 ATDTTTADTTASDTI

-678 KVVTNEDIIKY
+678 KVVTNEDIINY
-689 IKTNDEGKAYF
+689 INDEGKAYF
-700 ENLVKQ
+700 EYLVKQ

-833 STPEGQAALAPIMTP
+833 STPEGQAALAP

-916 NGINQLYDGA
+916 DGINQLYAGA

-1002 AIKLNDGVGELNDGV
+1002 AIELNDGVGELNDGV
-1017 IQLDD
+1017 IELDD

-1049 LTEFADRMTAIKE
+1049 LTEFADRMTALRE

>member
-243 DEKWEEL
+243 DDKWEEL

-406 AKLADGA
+406 AQLADGA

-546 DTITNPENGID
+546 DTITNPENDID
-557 EEGIDATEETEETEE
+557 EEGIDATEETEE
-572 VEETQKSTQDAT
+572 VEENTKS
-584 NATIITDTTTED
+584 
-596 AATDTTTSDTT
+596 ATDTTT
-607 ATDTTTA
+607 TDTT
-614 DTTAA
+614 
-619 ATDTTTADTTAADTI
+619 
-634 TEDQLVE
+634 
-641 SKTLTT
+641 TT
-647 GTTTLSLDEL
+647 GTTTETTTTDTTTSGTATETTTETTTSETTEGTSTADLIGESKVSTTATTVTLSLDDL

-678 KVVTNEDIIKY
+678 KVVTNEDIINY
-689 IKTNDEGKAYF
+689 INTNDEGKAYF
-700 ENLVKQ
+700 KYLV
-706 ATEQSVKQYLEE
+706 EQSVKQYLEE

-916 NGINQLYDGA
+916 SGINQLYDGA

-952 NNGKLV
+952 NNDKLV

-991 LDDGAGKLNDG
+991 LDEGAGELNDG

-1017 IQLDD
+1017 IELDD

-1049 LTEFADRMTAIKE
+1049 LTEFADRMTAIRE